1 MKPDT
6 LTRTCPKYLIKHYSR
21 RAADEFLEDFKPGME
36 MLGLTN
42 GQFSLADLI
51 ESLVDWCGGEV
62 KSLDIATWTA
72 SGYDAARML
81 ALVESGRCGRMRWVV
96 DDIFTKRQ
104 PELSRA
110 LLKQGSEIR
119 ILKTHA
125 KFAIL
130 RGKERSCVL
139 RTSMNLNANPRLE
152 FFEVSDNAELT
163 GFFTGLVDKVYA
175 NDENRRVRLVDI
187 ADEEE
192 SWLTGLDL

>member
-1 MKPDT
+1 MKPDV
-6 LTRTCPKYLIKHYSR
+6 LVRTCPKYLIKHYSR
-21 RAADEFLEDFKPGME
+21 RRADEFLEDFRPGKE
-36 MLGLTN
+36 MLGITN

-51 ESLVDWCGGEV
+51 ESLVAWCGGTV
-62 KSLDIATWTA
+62 NSLDIATWTA

-81 ALVESGRCGRMRWVV
+81 DLVESGKCGRMRWVV

-130 RGKERSCVL
+130 RGAERSCVL

-152 FFEVSDNAELT
+152 FFEVSDNDELT
-163 GFFTGLVDKVYA
+163 AFFTGLVDKIYA
-175 NDENRRVRLVDI
+175 NDENRRVRLADI

-192 SWLTGLDL
+192 SWLAGLEL

>member
-1 MKPDT
+1 MKPDV
-6 LTRTCPKYLIKHYSR
+6 LARTCPRYLLKHYSR
-21 RAADEFLEDFKPGME
+21 RSADDFLEEFKPGTE

-51 ESLVDWCGGEV
+51 ESLVDWCGGRV
-62 KSLDIATWTA
+62 NTLDIATWTA

-81 ALVESGRCGRMRWVV
+81 DLVESGRCGRMRWVV

-104 PELSRA
+104 PQLSKA

-130 RGKERSCVL
+130 RGAERSCVL

-163 GFFTGLVDKVYA
+163 AFFTLLVDKVYSNA
-175 NDENRRVRLVDI
+175 ANRRVRLADI
-187 ADEEE
+187 PDEEA
-192 SWLTGLDL
+192 SWLAELEL

>member
-21 RAADEFLEDFKPGME
+21 RAADEFLEDFQLGKE

-51 ESLVDWCGGEV
+51 ESLVDWCGGRV
-62 KSLDIATWTA
+62 NTLDIATWTA

-81 ALVESGRCGRMRWVV
+81 GLVESGRCGRMRWVV

-130 RGKERSCVL
+130 RGERSCVL

-152 FFEVSDNAELT
+152 FFEVSDNDDLT

-175 NDENRRVRLVDI
+175 NDENRRVRLADI
-187 ADEEE
+187 PDEDE